1 MINMKSI
8 LFVIGLLLSNFVFS
22 QSNKQLHDIKPNW
35 KLGDTKKVRMESF
48 TKIYVNDSL
57 FNNTEATSYYGIKVV
72 DTIKNYTLLYS
83 NVPNSLDIKSS
94 SSIPEADSVGD
105 FLASMIKK
113 IETETKYFEYEIL
126 VDKNTGQAL
135 RIKNEENFLSLIE
148 KVVSK
153 MMVEYGEKVGKTK
166 AQIDSMNQKIVGYY
180 KLMEPKI
187 LETTINEF
195 NYIMWAYSLRFPYNS
210 SISQEVMVHDIN
222 GMGKFGDIEM
232 PAVLTTSSK
241 KDDNG
246 LTVHTDTDYDKDFLL
261 EQIKKNYKNMKNL
274 GTSDIFLSEITE
286 SLFTNMTNWIVSHKS
301 TVVFRTKEVEVVN
314 ETNVFFQ

>member
-1 MINMKSI
+1 M
-8 LFVIGLLLSNFVFS
+8 
-22 QSNKQLHDIKPNW
+22 
-35 KLGDTKKVRMESF
+35 
-48 TKIYVNDSL
+48 
-57 FNNTEATSYYGIKVV
+57 
-72 DTIKNYTLLYS
+72 
-83 NVPNSLDIKSS
+83 PNSLDIKSS

-187 LETTINEF
+187 
-195 NYIMWAYSLRFPYNS
+195 
-210 SISQEVMVHDIN
+210 
-222 GMGKFGDIEM
+222 
-232 PAVLTTSSK
+232 
-241 KDDNG
+241 
-246 LTVHTDTDYDKDFLL
+246 
-261 EQIKKNYKNMKNL
+261 
-274 GTSDIFLSEITE
+274 
-286 SLFTNMTNWIVSHKS
+286 
-301 TVVFRTKEVEVVN
+301 
-314 ETNVFFQ
+314 

>member
-113 IETETKYFEYEIL
+113 IEKR
-126 VDKNTGQAL
+126 KN
-135 RIKNEENFLSLIE
+135 RKR
-148 KVVSK
+148 K
-153 MMVEYGEKVGKTK
+153 
-166 AQIDSMNQKIVGYY
+166 
-180 KLMEPKI
+180 
-187 LETTINEF
+187 
-195 NYIMWAYSLRFPYNS
+195 
-210 SISQEVMVHDIN
+210 
-222 GMGKFGDIEM
+222 
-232 PAVLTTSSK
+232 
-241 KDDNG
+241 
-246 LTVHTDTDYDKDFLL
+246 
-261 EQIKKNYKNMKNL
+261 
-274 GTSDIFLSEITE
+274 
-286 SLFTNMTNWIVSHKS
+286 
-301 TVVFRTKEVEVVN
+301 
-314 ETNVFFQ
+314 